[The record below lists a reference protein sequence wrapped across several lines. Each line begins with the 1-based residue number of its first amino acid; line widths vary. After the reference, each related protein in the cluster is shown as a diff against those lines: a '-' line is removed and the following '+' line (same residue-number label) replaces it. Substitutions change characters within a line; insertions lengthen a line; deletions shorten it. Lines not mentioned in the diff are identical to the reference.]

1 MSLDIDPAVFGTP
14 DIEPPDDQPDLLAG
28 LRDGAWLDTQVFPP
42 LSYAVPDHPRR
53 IDATGRPTED
63 RQPWFVLA
71 CALAVAC
78 GGRALGNV
86 KVDDRPVL
94 YLALEDGDRRLQD
107 RCRTLLGEDAIPKG
121 FEYLTV
127 VTPVL
132 IVPTIEQWMQR
143 YAGLGPLVILDTLG
157 KAAPP
162 SSPGESAYGR
172 DYRIGSRLKRLA
184 DEHGATLLINHH
196 DRKAASADFIDSVSG
211 TNGLAGSADTV
222 LVLTRARHETN
233 GLLQV
238 TGRDVREDEYAVQF
252 NAWAIWQLDGE
263 TLDDAANK
271 AAEHRAAE
279 RLSDRSVEVLAFV
292 NTCPAAVQAEDV
304 AEAVGIDKA
313 TANTYLARPL
323 PRARS
328 FVRPVVSIPPLEV
341 LEVLENPTLTTLLMN
356 LQSTDLKHS

>member
-1 MSLDIDPAVFGTP
+1 MGVGATSLTSILLCSVRLTSSRLTTNS
-14 DIEPPDDQPDLLAG
+14 DLLAG
-28 LRDGAWLDTQVFPP
+28 LRGWGMAGHPGIPP
-42 LSYAVPDHPRR
+42 LLSYVPGIIPRR

-71 CALAVAC
+71 RALAVAC

-94 YLALEDGDRRLQD
+94 VPRLRGRRPSAAGSMSHAARRGCHPERLRVPHGRHACPDRADDRTGRDTPAWDHWSSSTRWARSCRRRRL
-107 RCRTLLGEDAIPKG
+107 GN
-121 FEYLTV
+121 
-127 VTPVL
+127 
-132 IVPTIEQWMQR
+132 
-143 YAGLGPLVILDTLG
+143 
-157 KAAPP
+157 PP
-162 SSPGESAYGR
+162 YGR

-222 LVLTRARHETN
+222 PLLTRARHETN

-263 TLDDAANK
+263 TLDDA
-271 AAEHRAAE
+271 
-279 RLSDRSVEVLAFV
+279 
-292 NTCPAAVQAEDV
+292 
-304 AEAVGIDKA
+304 
-313 TANTYLARPL
+313 
-323 PRARS
+323 
-328 FVRPVVSIPPLEV
+328 
-341 LEVLENPTLTTLLMN
+341 
-356 LQSTDLKHS
+356 